1 MTESTRP
8 PATDNIEL
16 ERLVPYLVFR
26 ISRRLNANVSTQMR
40 DEGVTIHR
48 WRVLSVL
55 ADKGPCSLSEV
66 ARITV
71 LGQSVSSRVADQ
83 MVRDDLVRRTVSGV
97 DRRATTLS
105 LTPRGKALFDRLW
118 PLYSEHG
125 RRAVESLS
133 ENEQRTLVRLLRKV
147 LDGMDSEAAP

>member
-55 ADKGPCSLSEV
+55 ADKGSCSLSEV

>member
-1 MTESTRP
+1 M
-8 PATDNIEL
+8 
-16 ERLVPYLVFR
+16 
-26 ISRRLNANVSTQMR
+26 
-40 DEGVTIHR
+40 
-48 WRVLSVL
+48 
-55 ADKGPCSLSEV
+55 
-66 ARITV
+66 